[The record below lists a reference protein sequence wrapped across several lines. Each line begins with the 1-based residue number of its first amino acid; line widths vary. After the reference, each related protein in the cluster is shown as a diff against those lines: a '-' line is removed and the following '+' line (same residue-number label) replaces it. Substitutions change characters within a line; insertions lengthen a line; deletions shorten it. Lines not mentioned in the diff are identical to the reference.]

1 MDSHAV
7 IESLPLNDAQ
17 RATLVA
23 ISNRVFEK
31 VMDRIEPENE
41 SLTRKLWDPGDY
53 IDNHF
58 FQDGMMPMTLE
69 YADYVID
76 AFLVHH
82 VIDLAV
88 QADRTA
94 EQQLGW

>member
-7 IESLPLNDAQ
+7 IASLPLHADE
-17 RATLVA
+17 RAALMETA
-23 ISNRVFEK
+23 NRAFEK
-31 VMDRIEPENE
+31 VIDRIEPENE
-41 SLTRKLWDPGDY
+41 SLTRKLWDAGDY

-58 FQDGMMPMTLE
+58 FQEGMLPMKQD
-69 YADYVID
+69 YAAYLID

-88 QADRTA
+88 QADKQAAHSST
-94 EQQLGW
+94 